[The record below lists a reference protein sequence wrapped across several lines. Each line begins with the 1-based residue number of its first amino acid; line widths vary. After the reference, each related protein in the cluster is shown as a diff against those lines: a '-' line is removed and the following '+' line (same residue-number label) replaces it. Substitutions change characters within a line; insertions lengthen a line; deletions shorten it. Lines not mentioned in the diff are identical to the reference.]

1 MMSENNAEPHESVA
15 DKAEKNGLTVNNIG
29 DTVRIRRPPRVFTND
44 RGRTVWMSEVE
55 PVELDL
61 ELDAAV
67 STNPYDSGQSASA

>member
-1 MMSENNAEPHESVA
+1 MMSDNEAEP
-15 DKAEKNGLTVNNIG
+15 KAWPVDEAAKTGMTANHIG

-55 PVELDL
+55 PVELEI
-61 ELDAAV
+61 ELDTAV